1 MHEADGAILNGKDRQ
16 METQIYSRATEVAKT
31 DTVKYVTA
39 GSEPNTRI
47 ERLPF
52 TVRIA
57 KCDEDL
63 AKAVSIRHQAYAR
76 HLPAVAAT
84 LDRPEELDRC
94 EDSVVVLAES
104 KLDGT
109 PVGTMRIQRNSNRAL
124 VLEESID
131 LPAWLQGRSMIE
143 ITRFGVAEGR
153 MGMLVRTVLVKAGF
167 QYCLLSDIDWIVIA
181 ARAPL
186 DTLWEKLLFQD
197 VFPGFGLI
205 PMRHAGNIPHRVLAF
220 DVSSAYE
227 RWTAAR
233 HSLLDFMC
241 NTHHPDLRLAERD
254 EATRSAVARLPEIYR
269 SSGLNPLACLP

>member
-1 MHEADGAILNGKDRQ
+1 
-16 METQIYSRATEVAKT
+16 METQTHPLATEVA
-31 DTVKYVTA
+31 DTLAVKYLTA
-39 GSEPNTRI
+39 NQETGMHT

-57 KCDEDL
+57 RCDEDL

-84 LDRPEELDRC
+84 LDRPEALDRE

-109 PVGTMRIQRNSNRAL
+109 PVGTMRIQKNCNRRL
-124 VLEESID
+124 VLEDSVD
-131 LPAWLQGRSMIE
+131 LPAWLKGRSMIE

-153 MGMLVRTVLVKAGF
+153 MGRLVKTVLVKAGF
-167 QYCLLSDIDWIVIA
+167 QFCLLNDIDWIVIA

-186 DTLWEKLLFQD
+186 DTLWEKLLFRD

-220 DVSSAYE
+220 DVSTAYE

-233 HSLLDFMC
+233 HPLLDFMC
-241 NTHHPDLRLAERD
+241 RTHHPDLGLAERD
-254 EATRSAVARLPEIYR
+254 EATWAAVARLPEVYR
-269 SSGLNPLACLP
+269 SSGLNPLAAMP